1 MAPHDHPLIVGTAGH
16 IDHGKTSLVKA
27 LTGVDLDALPEEKER
42 GITIALGFTS
52 LDLPGGAL
60 AFVDVPG
67 HERLVR
73 TMVAG
78 ASGVDAVLLCV
89 SAQEGVMPQTRE
101 HLDILG
107 LLGVE
112 QGIVALTRADLVEPE
127 LAEMA
132 EEDVREVVQGTFL
145 QDAPILHTSAVNG
158 VGIEALRAALA
169 GLRGTQR
176 SHQGPF
182 RLPVDRC
189 FVRKGFGSVI
199 TGTIQSGCVREGD
212 AVALLPSGTPARVRG
227 LQVHG
232 QPADV
237 AQAGMRCA
245 LNLAGVDK
253 DQLPRGC
260 VVGSSTGVACTSIL
274 DVRYRH
280 LASAPLLEAGTRV
293 RLLLHTAETLA
304 VADPLD
310 PPGQPVS
317 PGTTR
322 WLQLRLSQPVAM
334 LPGDRFVL
342 RRESPITTLGGGEVV
357 DPWAPRIRRKD
368 AHRAVDLLEQ
378 MAAGDNLARI
388 ERQGPAGMPLT
399 EAKERFGCVPDGA
412 ACLGDTLFLEPRVE
426 QMAAHLEQEL
436 SRWHKAHPLGTG
448 APRRTL
454 HRGLVAGLEAR
465 AFEALVERVSQEG
478 RVVLDGPRVAL
489 AGHKVELSEADQ
501 AAIDALMKRLGE
513 AGLAPPATQEILEGS
528 GITEEHLALLL
539 GRGTLERIEGRLVRG
554 DHLDGLAASV
564 RAFLAEKGTLST
576 GDFKALTG
584 LTRRHAIPLL
594 EWLDARG
601 ITCRKGDVRVSGS
614 G

>member
-1 MAPHDHPLIVGTAGH
+1 MATRDHPLIVGTAGH

-52 LDLPGGAL
+52 LALTEGSL

-112 QGIVALTRADLVEPE
+112 QGIIALTRADLVEPE

-145 QDAPILHTSAVNG
+145 EDAPIVHTSAVDG
-158 VGIEALRAALA
+158 RGIEALRTALAALP
-169 GLRGTQR
+169 GTRR
-176 SHQGPF
+176 SHLGPF

-199 TGTIQSGCVREGD
+199 TGTIQSGRVSEGD
-212 AVALLPSGTPARVRG
+212 AVALLPAGTPARVRG

-232 QPADV
+232 QPAEQ

-253 DQLPRGC
+253 EELPRGC
-260 VVGSSTGVACTSIL
+260 VVGSPSGVACTSIL

-280 LASAPLLEAGTRV
+280 LASAPPLEAGTRV

-310 PPGQPVS
+310 PPDAPVL

-357 DPWAPRIRRKD
+357 DPWAPRTRRKD
-368 AHRAVDLLEQ
+368 ALQAVELLEQ
-378 MAAGDNLARI
+378 MAAGEDLARI
-388 ERQGPAGMPLT
+388 ERKGPAGLSAA
-399 EAKERFGCVPDGA
+399 EAQERLGGTPKGA
-412 ACLGDTLFLEPRVE
+412 VCLGDTLFSEPRVE
-426 QMAAHLEQEL
+426 QMAAHLEQGL
-436 SRWHKAHPLGTG
+436 AYWHAAHPLGTG

-454 HRGLVAGLEAR
+454 HRGPLAGLDAR

-478 RVVLDGPRVAL
+478 RVVLEGPRVAL
-489 AGHKVELSEADQ
+489 AGHRVELSDADQ
-501 AAIDALMKRLGE
+501 ASIDALMQRLAD
-513 AGLAPPATQEILEGS
+513 AGLAPPATPELLEGS
-528 GITEEHLALLL
+528 GITEDHLALLL

-554 DHLDGLAASV
+554 DHLAELVVSV
-564 RAFLAEKGTLST
+564 RAFLAENSTLST

-601 ITCRKGDVRVSGS
+601 ITIRLGDVRVPGN